1 LLQGARRSNWNMTFM
16 EMSMRAAIALPFALL
31 ALSACHPQGDGNPK
45 VANAKIRLP
54 AVAGR
59 PGAGYFTISGGARD
73 DRLTRIDSAAVGKIE
88 FHEMAMEGGMMR
100 MRPLAD
106 VAVPKRTEIM
116 FAPGGNHAMLFDI
129 DKRITPGTGIPL
141 LFTFASGTK
150 VEVEAKTVA
159 AGEELDG
166 AAAGATHP

>member
-1 LLQGARRSNWNMTFM
+1 
-16 EMSMRAAIALPFALL
+16 MRTAAALSFAFL

-45 VANAKIRLP
+45 VADATIRLP
-54 AVAGR
+54 AVDGR
-59 PGAGYFTISGGARD
+59 PGAGYFTISGGARYG
-73 DRLTRIDSAAVGKIE
+73 RLTRIDSAVVGKIE
-88 FHEMAMEGGMMR
+88 LHEMAMDGGMMR

-106 VAVPKRTEIM
+106 VAVPQRTDIV

-159 AGEELDG
+159 AGEELG
-166 AAAGATHP
+166 AAAGATHH